1 MDRSVTGDSAVVRR
15 IATGCLTAVAH
26 ILLTIAA
33 PCESMRAW
41 AEGEPREALNNMTY
55 PSEWT
60 RSGQAPLVGGVYEE
74 PAAPGSASTIVIRLT
89 DSLAVGTIDGQT
101 MAALVIVTDPGG
113 SGVFF
118 DLYLA
123 RQREHDWVIVDHT
136 HLGDRIRVNKL
147 EFERGLVGLDLTIH
161 GPRDG
166 ICCPTERKR
175 IHYAL
180 QDERLVK
187 VSEPEQNSPNP
198 IEGTVRVWQHTLH
211 VDGRRTP
218 PAAAG
223 HYTLRLGP
231 DGQLDARADCNRA
244 GGNYRV
250 DGSRLTLSVTHS
262 TMAAC
267 PPESMDRQFPADV
280 AAVSAWRLEG
290 GSLHV
295 DLTGGGAIVFAAVN
309 RRSSFLGNAC
319 SA

>member
-1 MDRSVTGDSAVVRR
+1 MDRSATGDSTAGRR
-15 IATGCLTAVAH
+15 FGMGCLIAVTH
-26 ILLTIAA
+26 GLLTIAA
-33 PCESMRAW
+33 PCENVMASMDS
-41 AEGEPREALNNMTY
+41 ETREVLRNMTY

-60 RSGQAPLVGGVYEE
+60 RSGQAPLAGGVYEE
-74 PAAPGSASTIVIRLT
+74 PAAPGSASTIVIRLA
-89 DSLAVGTIDGQT
+89 DSLAVGVLGGQA

-123 RQREHDWVIVDHT
+123 RQREHDWAIVDHA
-136 HLGDRIRVNKL
+136 HLGDRIRVNKI
-147 EFERGLVGLDLTIH
+147 EFERGAVGLDLTVH
-161 GPRDG
+161 GPHDG

-187 VSEPEQNSPNP
+187 VSEPEQKPPNS
-198 IEGTVRVWQHTLH
+198 IEGFVWAWQHTLH
-211 VDGRRTP
+211 VDGARTT
-218 PAAAG
+218 PAEAG

-231 DGQLDARADCNRA
+231 NGQLDVRADCNRA

-250 DGSRLTLSVTHS
+250 EGSRMTLSVTHS

-267 PPESMDRQFPADV
+267 PPESLDRQFLAAL

-295 DLTGGGAIVFAAVN
+295 DLTGGGAMVFTVT
-309 RRSSFLGNAC
+309 RQR
-319 SA
+319 